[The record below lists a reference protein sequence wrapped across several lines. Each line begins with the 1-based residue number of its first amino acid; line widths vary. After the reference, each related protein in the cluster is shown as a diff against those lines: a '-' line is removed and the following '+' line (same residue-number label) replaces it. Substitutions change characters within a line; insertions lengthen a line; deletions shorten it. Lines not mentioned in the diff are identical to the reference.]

1 MATVTE
7 TDLQQVKDLIISLHG
22 ETQKQIFNGS
32 EATQKQIADSNAAT
46 QRQITD
52 SNAVMQ
58 RQITD
63 SNAAMQKQ
71 MTDGYAAMQRQI
83 AELALNTHQQIADLN
98 ARLDVGLIE
107 VKGEI
112 KEMKAEIKSVDI
124 RMSDLKNDQR
134 AQDTRF
140 FWLFTFI
147 LTTAVGITGKLAKLY

>member
-22 ETQKQIFNGS
+22 ETQRQIADGGA
-32 EATQKQIADSNAAT
+32 ATQKQIADG
-46 QRQITD
+46 
-52 SNAVMQ
+52 
-58 RQITD
+58 
-63 SNAAMQKQ
+63 NAAMQKQ
-71 MTDGYAAMQRQI
+71 ITD
-83 AELALNTHQQIADLN
+83 LALNTQQQIADLN
-98 ARLDVGLIE
+98 ARLDIGLAE